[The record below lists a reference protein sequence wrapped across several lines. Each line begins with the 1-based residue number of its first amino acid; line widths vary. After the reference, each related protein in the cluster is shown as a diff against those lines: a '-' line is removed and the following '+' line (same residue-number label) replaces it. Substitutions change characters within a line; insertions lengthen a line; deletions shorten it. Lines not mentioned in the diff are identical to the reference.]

1 MYMYLVSKETA
12 MHSCIPLEGNRVGPI
27 RRIKADSLIHTIKY
41 HTFTK
46 KILKDKSEADA

>member
-27 RRIKADSLIHTIKY
+27 RRIKADSLIHTKNITHSQKKY
-41 HTFTK
+41 
-46 KILKDKSEADA
+46 